1 VTLRSSAGGAPC
13 TWSWKESTTFYNQI
27 TLTYTDVSKKS
38 IKMFPNGAVQIAG
51 ARNLFDCCKIV
62 KGIRWIVKNLL
73 KSDLPLEN
81 FRIAMI
87 NSNFSLNCNLNLIR
101 VSEHFS
107 QSPVFKT
114 EFEPSRYSAV
124 KIKFKPAQDMKEVTC
139 SVFSTGKEEHQDVPD
154 LLKSDLPL
162 ENFRIAMINSNF
174 SLNCNLNLIRV
185 SEHFSQSPV
194 FKTEFEPSRY
204 SAVKIKFKPAQD
216 MKEVTCSVFSTGKI
230 IITGAET
237 LKEIAFAYNVIVN
250 HINTGDTLRTTPS
263 DEVETFDD
271 YLGYKAPDLV
281 THLREIGYHSWV
293 HTTENRQIKNF

>member
-1 VTLRSSAGGAPC
+1 MCTISLRPHNSAPMQSASYSSIANTSFSFLLTIDEFRSAIPVDVRPSWIKITTMTLCAKFPDKIDVHRLKDIFKTLGSVTLRSSAGGAPC

-114 EFEPSRYSAV
+114 EFEPSR
-124 KIKFKPAQDMKEVTC
+124 
-139 SVFSTGKEEHQDVPD
+139 
-154 LLKSDLPL
+154 
-162 ENFRIAMINSNF
+162 N
-174 SLNCNLNLIRV
+174 
-185 SEHFSQSPV
+185 
-194 FKTEFEPSRY
+194 